1 MPTEPVTIGKSEIR
15 KDAWAKAA
23 GTALYTADIPLKGVK
38 AVAVVRSPHH
48 HARFLAIDP
57 NAAQT
62 LPGVLAV
69 ITSSDFPVA
78 AGTPGGKTIGAIV
91 PDRPPLANGVVRF
104 IGEPVALVV
113 AETLEQARRGA
124 AAVQVEYER
133 LPAVFDPL
141 AALQPDSPLV
151 HPGGN
156 LLTEYDVTGG
166 DLQAGFA
173 AAEIILEETFTTPRA
188 APAYLE
194 PEVAMATWAA
204 PQSGEAPLGPGALPA
219 PLAPGQVTGESV
231 LWVWVSSQ
239 KPFADAKDIAYVLDL
254 PVERVRAISAVIG
267 GAFGGREDSSI
278 SVLAALAAWKT
289 GHPVRLVNTRHES
302 FTGHPKRHP
311 AHLRLKLGATRE
323 GRLTAL
329 EATVHLDPG
338 AYASYGPAIGGLL
351 TEVVPVAYNIP
362 NVRVNTRVVY
372 TNTPICGAMRGF
384 GAPQAHFA
392 TESLMDMLAQRLA
405 LDPVELRQR
414 NVLKPGDR
422 MFTGV
427 IAGGATAG
435 LPAILDH
442 AAAAMQRLRAVPP
455 AGGRRAGVG
464 IAMLAQSMGYGH
476 GLPDDSTNGLEWLP
490 DGRVLVHLGAP
501 ELGQGLQTAA
511 EQMTAEFL
519 GLPYA
524 SIVTAGLDTHIVP
537 DGGVTCASRMTYI
550 VGNSL
555 QEASHLLVDELLD
568 YAAETTRQLRAGL
581 RYAAGQVILP
591 DGRQVN
597 ACDLAARAAEAGV
610 RLKAQATFSF
620 PYPSETT
627 PQHLPIGMPHVMF
640 GYGAQV
646 ARVEMDP
653 ELGTVEVT
661 DVVAIHDVGRII
673 NRLGAES
680 QIEGGVVMG
689 MGYALLEDMGLKSD
703 GRWVDSFTEYLLP
716 TSLDAPHRIQS
727 ILLETPEESGPFGAR
742 GIAEMCLSPPAPAIA
757 NAVCNATGR
766 RARSIPIRP
775 EMLVID
781 E

>member
-1 MPTEPVTIGKSEIR
+1 M
-15 KDAWAKAA
+15 A
-23 GTALYTADIPLKGVK
+23 
-38 AVAVVRSPHH
+38 
-48 HARFLAIDP
+48 
-57 NAAQT
+57 
-62 LPGVLAV
+62 
-69 ITSSDFPVA
+69 
-78 AGTPGGKTIGAIV
+78 
-91 PDRPPLANGVVRF
+91 DRPPLASGVVRH

-113 AETLEQARRGA
+113 AETIEQARRA
-124 AAVQVEYER
+124 AAAIRVAYEP
-133 LPAVFDPL
+133 LPAVLDPL
-141 AALQPDSPLV
+141 AALLPEAPRV
-151 HPGGN
+151 HPNGN

-166 DLQAGFA
+166 DPPAGFA
-173 AAEIILEETFTTPRA
+173 AAEIILEETFTTPRV

-204 PQSGEAPLGPGALPA
+204 PQSEDAPAGPGALPV

-239 KPFADAKDIAYVLDL
+239 KPFTDAKDIAYVLDL
-254 PVERVRAISAVIG
+254 PLERVRAVSAVIG

-278 SVLAALAAWKT
+278 AVLAALAAWKT
-289 GHPVRLVNTRHES
+289 GCPVRLVNTRPES

-311 AHLRLKLGATRE
+311 AHLHLKLGATRD

-329 EATVHLDPG
+329 EATIHLDTG

-351 TEVVPVAYNIP
+351 TEVVPVAYHIP

-372 TNTPICGAMRGF
+372 TNTPISGAMRGF

-405 LDPVELRQR
+405 LDPLELRRR
-414 NVLKPGDR
+414 NLLRPGDR
-422 MFTGV
+422 MFTQV
-427 IAGGATAG
+427 IAGNAAAG
-435 LPAILDH
+435 LPAILDQ
-442 AAAAMQRLRAVPP
+442 AAAAMQRLRAIPP
-455 AGGRRAGVG
+455 SGGRRAGVG
-464 IAMLAQSMGYGH
+464 VAMLAQSMGYGH

-490 DGRVLVHLGAP
+490 DGRVLVYLGAP

-511 EQMTAEFL
+511 EQMAAEFL
-519 GLPYA
+519 GLPFA
-524 SIVTAGLDTHIVP
+524 SIVTAGLDTQRVP

-555 QEASHLLVDELLD
+555 QEAARLLVDGLLD
-568 YAAETTRQLRAGL
+568 YAAEATRLPRAGL

-591 DGRQVN
+591 DGRQVA
-597 ACDLAARAAEAGV
+597 ACDLAARAAEAGL

-620 PYPSETT
+620 PYPPETT
-627 PQHLPIGMPHVMF
+627 PQHLPIGMPHVLF

-646 ARVEMDP
+646 ARVEVDP

-661 DVVAIHDVGRII
+661 DMVAVHDVGRVI
-673 NRLGAES
+673 NRMGAES

-689 MGYALLEDMGLKSD
+689 MGYALLEDVALKSD

-716 TSLDAPHRIQS
+716 TCLDAPRRIQS

-742 GIAEMCLSPPAPAIA
+742 GIAEMCLSPTAPAIA
-757 NAVCNATGR
+757 NAVCDATGKR
-766 RARSIPIRP
+766 VHSIPIKP
-775 EMLVID
+775 EMLIGKA
-781 E
+781 